1 MELIRANQYDY
12 LINQIKK
19 YVILDTPI
27 FPCVVGRVSSEEW
40 CISKMVALYQV
51 WWAASSFRRLMIQH
65 KKKLECQMIN

>member
-27 FPCVVGRVSSEEW
+27 FPCVVGRVSSEE
-40 CISKMVALYQV
+40 
-51 WWAASSFRRLMIQH
+51 
-65 KKKLECQMIN
+65 